1 MSKLEDKL
9 VESISKPEQDKPR
22 AAKKPVA
29 RKLKSNAGT
38 TSAKLPKTNSTGHP
52 RRIWPD

>member
-9 VESISKPEQDKPR
+9 LESINKPEQDKPR
-22 AAKKPVA
+22 ATKKPVA
-29 RKLKSNAGT
+29 KKPTSNIGT
-38 TSAKLPKTNSTGHP
+38 TSAKLPKTNSMGHP

>member
-9 VESISKPEQDKPR
+9 LESINKPEQDKPR
-22 AAKKPVA
+22 ATKRPVAKKPT
-29 RKLKSNAGT
+29 SNIGT
-38 TSAKLPKTNSTGHP
+38 TSAKLPKTNSMGHP